1 MKRMCVFS
9 LCAAWA
15 GVFGVLLFADS
26 ASAYYHPGL
35 GRWMSRDPGAGGEAA
50 PRVGTTGSA
59 VGGGFLPR
67 DQYVDGMNLYQY
79 VNSAPAVRVDPLGL
93 EGTDCGV
100 KVHRIFPKTMENMKT
115 AKSEIGHTWLEY
127 NGKTVGFAPGGIY
140 SPDVWHENPG
150 PDKSWDAPVDSSAW
164 FRRMK
169 KGSGA
174 EKKCA
179 CVTCEEVYDCL
190 DKVAEEWKVV
200 KWNFETAN
208 CRDFVRAASDACCL
222 NYPIRDHL
230 IRWELRALTIIG
242 FGPLGALIPLPE
254 IEEGDI

>member
-1 MKRMCVFS
+1 
-9 LCAAWA
+9 
-15 GVFGVLLFADS
+15 
-26 ASAYYHPGL
+26 
-35 GRWMSRDPGAGGEAA
+35 
-50 PRVGTTGSA
+50 
-59 VGGGFLPR
+59 
-67 DQYVDGMNLYQY
+67 VDGKNLYQY

-93 EGTDCGV
+93 EGIDCGV
-100 KVHRIFPKTMENMKT
+100 KVHRIFPKRMENMKT

-127 NGKTVGFAPGGIY
+127 DGKTTGFVPAQPAIQ
-140 SPDVWHENPG
+140 SPDKLSEDMIKLLEEEGAMERH
-150 PDKSWDAPVDSSAW
+150 KSWDAPVDSSAW
-164 FRRMK
+164 FRRMQ

-208 CRDFVRAASDACCL
+208 CRDFVRAALKDCCL
-222 NYPIRDHL
+222 NYPISDHP
-230 IRWELRALTIIG
+230 IRKGLRALTIVG
-242 FGPLGALIPLPE
+242 LGPLGALVPLPE